1 MPTKH
6 PKPQTT
12 LEVKGKLK
20 QLTPSEASM
29 KIITPSHN
37 LIAAVTSSEKFTC
50 PGRSISNHAFHI
62 PNLWYLLI
70 AYARGDKNCNYF
82 VILVSYFCDGLFY
95 QIFRNHNYYST
106 LFLQTV
112 PIFLGGWK
120 KRHHKITVKFIEK
133 NLSPHTCSDR
143 PRCISV

>member
-1 MPTKH
+1 MDCSTRY
-6 PKPQTT
+6 
-12 LEVKGKLK
+12 LEIIIII
-20 QLTPSEASM
+20 QLCSY
-29 KIITPSHN
+29 K
-37 LIAAVTSSEKFTC
+37 VQ
-50 PGRSISNHAFHI
+50 
-62 PNLWYLLI
+62 
-70 AYARGDKNCNYF
+70 GDKNCYYF

-133 NLSPHTCSDR
+133 N
-143 PRCISV
+143 